1 MPLPSDAM
9 SFLLSPLGVAAT
21 YVWTFVSLAAVQ
33 LTVRLIMRFD
43 LRETAVAALWLALA
57 ALVISLLYVQLSA
70 GSIDPL
76 VVERLRA
83 RGEAAG
89 IGDQASYL
97 YVVQQRLIWLPV
109 AILPLVLVSGLVARY
124 VLQMRRRSVVVCAL
138 AMGVLVAPW
147 PALVLV

>member
-1 MPLPSDAM
+1 MPLPTDAT

-21 YVWTFVSLAAVQ
+21 YLWTFVSLAAVQ

-43 LRETAVAALWLALA
+43 VRETALAALWLALA
-57 ALVISLLYVQLSA
+57 GLVVGLLYVHLSA
-70 GSIDPL
+70 GSVDPAVL
-76 VVERLRA
+76 EQLRE

-97 YVVQQRLIWLPV
+97 YVVQQRLIWLPAAIAPMVV
-109 AILPLVLVSGLVARY
+109 ASGLVARY

-138 AMGVLVAPW
+138 AMGVLIAPW